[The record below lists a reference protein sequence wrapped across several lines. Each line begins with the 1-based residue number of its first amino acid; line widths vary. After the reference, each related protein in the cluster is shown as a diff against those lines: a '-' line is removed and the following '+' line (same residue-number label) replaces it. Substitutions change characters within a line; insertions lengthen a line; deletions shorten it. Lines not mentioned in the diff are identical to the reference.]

1 MPPNPSQISTHAP
14 RVGSDS
20 RICKSRVVQQH
31 FNSRSPCGER
41 QMLNTLISSLALF
54 QLTLP
59 VWGATSGV
67 QIAGRLRTISTHAPR
82 VGSDQLGIIRRIIGQ
97 ISTHAPRVGSDGET
111 PAVDLGA
118 LVFQLTLPVWGATHW
133 ALISSGLPVFQLT
146 LPVWGATITAIIS
159 S

>member
-1 MPPNPSQISTHAP
+1 
-14 RVGSDS
+14 
-20 RICKSRVVQQH
+20 
-31 FNSRSPCGER
+31 
-41 QMLNTLISSLALF
+41 MLNTLISSLALF

-118 LVFQLTLPVWGATHW
+118 LVFQLTLPVWGATI
-133 ALISSGLPVFQLT
+133 ASTGYPFQK
-146 LPVWGATITAIIS
+146 
-159 S
+159 